1 MMGGVMRWNLWLFL
15 VRRSL
20 YVENDIRFT
29 EGLNMGE
36 DMMVMMKLF
45 ICAGKVGIVHRP
57 FTIIDKVIRNH

>member
-1 MMGGVMRWNLWLFL
+1 MAFSGSSF
-15 VRRSL
+15 SL
-20 YVENDIRFT
+20 CENDIRFT

-57 FTIIDKVIRNH
+57 FYIIDKVIRNH